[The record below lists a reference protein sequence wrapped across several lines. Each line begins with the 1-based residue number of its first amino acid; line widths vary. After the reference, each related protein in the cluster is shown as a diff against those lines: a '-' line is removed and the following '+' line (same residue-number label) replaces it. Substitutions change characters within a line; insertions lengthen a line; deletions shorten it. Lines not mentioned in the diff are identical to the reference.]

1 MKHIKVTF
9 LFFMML
15 FFVFCKKEF
24 TRENNS
30 FKKKTEVEN
39 FIPVDFSNYSNL
51 TYQEQLEL
59 SKKILKQAAI
69 SKADMYLVFNT
80 NSFVYSKLNK
90 LDSAIYYQKAML
102 NMDLTKKNDT
112 LLGKINFRLGTYF
125 HKKNQVD
132 SAFYYYNKSK
142 EHLFNTN
149 DSLQLGKCLLNMAY
163 IEKNFGNYTK
173 SDSIATASIK
183 FINGKRASTT
193 ASAYNV
199 LAINSKKRFL
209 YKDAISYYTT
219 SIGISN
225 RKSSNI
231 TYKNNLAN
239 VYKELKNYSKSIS
252 ILEDLLKDS
261 ISNLKTKARVIDNL
275 AHVKWINN
283 SKEPVLKDF
292 LLAKSIRIQEKD
304 TYALI
309 ASYSHLSEFF
319 YKKDKTKSL
328 LYANKMY
335 EISKQEKSPQDQIE
349 AIEKIIA
356 LKTPQKS
363 IKYYKEGIRLRDS
376 LQKAETKRQYK
387 FANIKYNYELE
398 EKQKLKFKN
407 LASEN
412 KFIAEQANSQ
422 KKNIVLISIILASG
436 LLFLIFIRKQQHKKR
451 ILQETYN
458 TETRIAKRL
467 HDELGNDIFNTL
479 TKIQS
484 TKFKT
489 EEIINDL
496 DKIYLQ
502 TRGISHE
509 NDSIETGN
517 NFENYFRDLIASYNF
532 DACKIILKDL
542 SSLDLNTLNKEK
554 QIVFY
559 RVFNELFVNMRKH
572 SNATL
577 VVISCKKI
585 NNRLEVVYADNGV
598 GFKDKKIIFKNG
610 LKNMGNRINTING
623 SINFEN
629 RANNGLKVVLSFKK

>member
-1 MKHIKVTF
+1 MYR
-9 LFFMML
+9 
-15 FFVFCKKEF
+15 VF
-24 TRENNS
+24 
-30 FKKKTEVEN
+30 
-39 FIPVDFSNYSNL
+39 D
-51 TYQEQLEL
+51 
-59 SKKILKQAAI
+59 
-69 SKADMYLVFNT
+69 T

-90 LDSAIYYQKAML
+90 PDSAIYYEKAML
-102 NMDLTKKNDT
+102 NMDHTKKNDT

-125 HKKNQVD
+125 HKKNQKD

-183 FINGKRASTT
+183 FINGKRTSTT

-209 YKDAISYYTT
+209 YKDAISYYLTG
-219 SIGISN
+219 IGISN
-225 RKSSNI
+225 RKSSII

-319 YKKDKTKSL
+319 YKKDKIKSL

-363 IKYYKEGIRLRDS
+363 IKYYKEVIRLRDS

-387 FANIKYNYELE
+387 FADIKYNYEVE

-412 KFIAEQANSQ
+412 KFIAEQENSQ
-422 KKNIVLISIILASG
+422 KKNIVLISITFASG
-436 LLFLIFIRKQQHKKR
+436 LLFLIFMRKQQHKKR
-451 ILQETYN
+451 TLQETYN
-458 TETRIAKRL
+458 IETRIAKRL
-467 HDELGNDIFNTL
+467 YDELGNDIFNTL

-502 TRGISHE
+502 TRSISHE

-559 RVFNELFVNMRKH
+559 RIFNELIVNMRKH
-572 SNATL
+572 SKATL

-585 NNRLEVVYADNGV
+585 SNRLEVVYADNGV

-610 LKNMGNRINTING
+610 LKNIETRINTING
-623 SINFEN
+623 FISFEN
-629 RANNGLKVVLSFKK
+629 RTNNGLKVVLSFKK